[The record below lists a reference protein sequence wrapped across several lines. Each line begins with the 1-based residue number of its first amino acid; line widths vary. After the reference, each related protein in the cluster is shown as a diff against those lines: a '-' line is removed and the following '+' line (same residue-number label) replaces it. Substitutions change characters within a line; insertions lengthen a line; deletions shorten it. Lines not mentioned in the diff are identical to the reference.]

1 MLEQSSVTECPVHMD
16 DRLARVETEVREVSA
31 LVSILDERQQRMH
44 DDFRNLT
51 LALQENTKAIG
62 AVNNIISNRK
72 GFVAGVITV
81 ITLLGGIL
89 AAVLGQ
95 TLEWFK

>member
-1 MLEQSSVTECPVHMD
+1 MSDQTRDCPIHMD
-16 DRLARVETEVREVSA
+16 DRLVRVETEVREVAA

-44 DDFRNLT
+44 EDFRNLT
-51 LALQENTKAIG
+51 MALQENTKAIG
-62 AVNNIISNRK
+62 AVNNLISNRK
-72 GFVAGVITV
+72 GFVAGVVTV

>member
-1 MLEQSSVTECPVHMD
+1 MDERLE
-16 DRLARVETEVREVSA
+16 RVEQEVREVST
-31 LVSILDERQQRMH
+31 LVTILDERQQRMH

-51 LALQENTKAIG
+51 LALQENTKAVA
-62 AVNNIISNRK
+62 AVNNLISNRK